1 MRSPPQVSRAL
12 PRLLLPHLDHGD
24 RPLVFGIDE
33 TLDSPHHSHVLN
45 CGESQWLQRE
55 TAGGILP
62 VATAS
67 RRFAGGGRRQLSGL
81 RKSLSDDR
89 VGQFQLSGKEK
100 RNLPGQLTIGDTG

>member
-45 CGESQWLQRE
+45 IRGESQWLR
-55 TAGGILP
+55 
-62 VATAS
+62 
-67 RRFAGGGRRQLSGL
+67 
-81 RKSLSDDR
+81 
-89 VGQFQLSGKEK
+89 EK
-100 RNLPGQLTIGDTG
+100 RQAGFFPSQQRLAASPEEAGDN

>member
-45 CGESQWLQRE
+45 IRGESHWVR
-55 TAGGILP
+55 
-62 VATAS
+62 
-67 RRFAGGGRRQLSGL
+67 
-81 RKSLSDDR
+81 
-89 VGQFQLSGKEK
+89 EK
-100 RNLPGQLTIGDTG
+100 RQAGFFPSQQRLAASPEEAGDN